1 MAADTTSSEIQV
13 HRRLGQI
20 DFRLEFFTM
29 RDQQTIESRIKEY
42 LKMLGYQVI
51 EKLNK
56 TYFKR
61 GTIWST
67 FYSTSPRGVPTML
80 DVSYEPD
87 IDGQMLVT
95 AKMIIRTTGGIATKK
110 DIDFW
115 MAEIAGIEQ
124 SALGENVD
132 MHLSQYAADR
142 AKWHSCALV
151 MAIIVFIFLAMST
164 FIFLMLITPSPAHCG
179 C

>member
-20 DFRLEFFTM
+20 DFRLEVVTM
-29 RDQQTIESRIKEY
+29 RDQETIESRIKEY

-67 FYSTSPRGVPTML
+67 RWRLAAAMPSTIWARPLASQPT
-80 DVSYEPD
+80 P
-87 IDGQMLVT
+87 
-95 AKMIIRTTGGIATKK
+95 AT
-110 DIDFW
+110 
-115 MAEIAGIEQ
+115 
-124 SALGENVD
+124 S
-132 MHLSQYAADR
+132 
-142 AKWHSCALV
+142 
-151 MAIIVFIFLAMST
+151 
-164 FIFLMLITPSPAHCG
+164 
-179 C
+179 